1 MLSNSQLQKNQSM
14 SNSALLKMEAELARL
29 NVEIAKAEADKSRS
43 RDWVLETV
51 KAARAKAMPVL
62 NAEMKSIRALAKT
75 CAEHEPFWQ
84 SKPLVLSLQKFDDD
98 AAKNAQIRMACAG
111 EFSRLPLPLLLL
123 TLQNARADNNLPLVY
138 QSWLAGMARQSEA
151 GFTGTGDLSLDSIEL
166 PEQAAALS
174 AIATCA
180 VNADDAERIF
190 FVANG
195 QPDDPIRRMNIGRA
209 RQAASRFVAASASV

>member
-1 MLSNSQLQKNQSM
+1 MLSSVQLQKNQSM
-14 SNSALLKMEAELARL
+14 SNAALLKMEAELARL
-29 NVEIAKAEADKSRS
+29 NVAIAQAEADKSRS

-51 KAARAKAMPVL
+51 KAAREKASPAL
-62 NAEMKSIRALAKT
+62 NAEMKTIQVMAKT
-75 CAEHEPFWQ
+75 CSEHETFWQ

-98 AAKNAQIRMACAG
+98 AANNAQIRMAYAG

-123 TLQNARADNNLPLVY
+123 TLQNARADNNLPVFY
-138 QSWLAGMARQSEA
+138 QCWAAGMARQGEA

-174 AIATCA
+174 AIGTCK

>member
-1 MLSNSQLQKNQSM
+1 MLSSNQLLKNESM
-14 SNSALLKMEAELARL
+14 SNAAILKMEAELARL

-62 NAEMKSIRALAKT
+62 NAEMKSIQALAKT
-75 CAEHEPFWQ
+75 SSEHEPFWQ
-84 SKPLVLSLQKFDDD
+84 SKPLVLSLQKFDED
-98 AAKNAQIRMACAG
+98 AAKNAQIRMAYAG

-123 TLQNARADNNLPLVY
+123 TLQNATADKNMPLVY
-138 QSWLAGMARQSEA
+138 QCWAAGMARQGEA

-174 AIATCA
+174 AIGTCK

-195 QPDDPIRRMNIGRA
+195 QADDPIRRMNIGRA
-209 RQAASRFVAASASV
+209 RQAATRFVAASASV